1 LIDKRNVD
9 NRGQALVVFVLA
21 LAAILGFVAMTID
34 LGLVFEDR
42 RHLQNT
48 ADAAALAGVAEL
60 PLQPLAARQKA
71 QDWAANNGLP
81 ASQIKK
87 IEIRT
92 TEVPNDTLYVELEK
106 QFSWIFGGALG
117 LSTNPVSA
125 GAAAQIRSL
134 RGTSNLMPWAI
145 MMGDSACLDS
155 ANNPISGANCSVKL
169 GSGASAIGGWYGA
182 LDLDGSGGGSSE
194 YEANI
199 IDGTAATKYCSV
211 GQTDPD
217 CDTSVVDALPG
228 NKVGGTDHAIDQR
241 LLNEP
246 KCDANGNGID
256 DFSEV
261 FVSGQNGFAHY
272 AVVCPQSPRYII
284 IPIVTPD
291 QTPVKTVTIK
301 GWALAYLKSYSCVG
315 AVNCTGGKGHWEVQV
330 TMVDAIYSGSPGLI
344 GPFNPLSRIAA
355 RRLIE

>member
-1 LIDKRNVD
+1 MIDKRNVD

-71 QDWAANNGLP
+71 QDWAANNGVP

-155 ANNPISGANCSVKL
+155 SNNPISGANCSVKL

-217 CDTSVVDALPG
+217 CDTYVVDALPG
-228 NKVGGTDHAIDQR
+228 NKVGGTDHAIDDR

-256 DFSEV
+256 DFGEV
-261 FVSGQNGFAHY
+261 FVPGQNGFAQF
-272 AVVCPQSPRYII
+272 AVVCPESPRYII

-291 QTPVKTVTIK
+291 QVPVKTVTIK
-301 GWALAYLKSYSCVG
+301 GWALAYLKSYSCVD

-330 TMVDAIYSGSPGLI
+330 TMVDAIYSESPDLI
-344 GPFNPLSRIAA
+344 GAFNPLSRIAV
-355 RRLIE
+355 RWLIE